1 MSEKFLK
8 VEDLVVEY
16 RTGGKVVQAVNN
28 VSFEL
33 ERGKTLG
40 LVGETGAGKTT
51 IAKTILRVL
60 PDAQAKVKSGKVILD
75 GVDLLSLSEAAMR
88 KVRGGQV
95 TMVFQDPMTEIGRAH
110 V

>member
-1 MSEKFLK
+1 MRKNDSAFLK
-8 VEDLVVEY
+8 VKDLVVEY
-16 RTGGKVVQAVNN
+16 RTGGKIVHAVNG

-51 IAKTILRVL
+51 IAKAVLRVL
-60 PDAQAKVKSGKVILD
+60 PDAQA
-75 GVDLLSLSEAAMR
+75 R
-88 KVRGGQV
+88 VRG
-95 TMVFQDPMTEIGRAH
+95 EIGRAH